1 MDNSSNNKV
10 FIIKLASI
18 LFAITFIAT
27 LLLTLCN
34 YLTKDRIAE
43 LAAKNAEIAKQEVLE
58 DATFENIELS
68 DDIIAKLQKEFSFV
82 AAYKAERNNEF
93 AGYCINVAP
102 AGFGGNIDM
111 IVGLDS
117 ELNFT
122 GIKIISMAETPG
134 LGAKAQDESFY
145 GQYADGKKGT
155 LSVVK
160 NNPSPAEDEIQAISG
175 ATITSKAVT
184 DGANAAL
191 EIAKILKKEAE

>member
-1 MDNSSNNKV
+1 MDNSTNNKV
-10 FIIKLASI
+10 FILKLASI

-58 DATFENIELS
+58 GATFADIELS
-68 DDIIAKLQKEFSFV
+68 DEMIAKLEEEFSFV

-117 ELNFT
+117 DLNFT

-134 LGAKAQDESFY
+134 LGAKAQEESFY
-145 GQYADGKKGT
+145 AQYANGKKGT

-191 EIAKILKKEAE
+191 EIAKILEKEAE